1 MHYRTSDT
9 YNVPKVRLY
18 DFILINILFLYK
30 IMMYYQILE
39 YMRTFTSVTIF
50 KKSFIHVYRS
60 TRTVV
65 QVSDACDPFVSCF
78 NLGNQ
83 PQDKNQTGLFY

>member
-39 YMRTFTSVTIF
+39 YIYVLQYLKRVL
-50 KKSFIHVYRS
+50 YRS
-60 TRTVV
+60 TRTVRC
-65 QVSDACDPFVSCF
+65 SDERCDPFVSCF

>member
-18 DFILINILFLYK
+18 DLILIYILFLYK

-39 YMRTFTSVTIF
+39 YIYVLQYLKRVL
-50 KKSFIHVYRS
+50 YRS
-60 TRTVV
+60 TRTVRTYVV
-65 QVSDACDPFVSCF
+65 QMSDVTHLSLVS
-78 NLGNQ
+78 
-83 PQDKNQTGLFY
+83 T